1 MTANEAYVRFLTKVN
16 QNLKS
21 NNVSAGKDRF
31 VLLFN
36 EEQQRLVDYTL
47 DKKNEDYIRNIQKL
61 LVTDTLPKLSE
72 DNNKAIFDLPSNYY
86 ELSSAHAFGKKE
98 GCGQDRIS
106 LFEIKDFDS
115 EEIVT
120 DDNNKPDW
128 DYRQAPYYIGED
140 KVKVFYEDFTLDS
153 VYLTYYR
160 KPRNIDLA
168 GYIKIDGAASTN
180 VDPEMDD
187 EFTNRVISMCAES
200 FFRNYPNPNSVTLNK
215 DRIIT
220 NT

>member
-61 LVTDTLPKLSE
+61 LVTDTLPKLFE

-86 ELSSAHAFGKKE
+86 ELSSAYAFGKKE
-98 GCGQDRIS
+98 GCSQDRIS

-120 DDNNKPDW
+120 DENNKPDW

-140 KVKVFYEDFTLDS
+140 KVKVFYEDFTVDS

-160 KPRNIDLA
+160 KPRNIDLD
-168 GYIKIDGAASTN
+168 GYIKIDGTASTN

-187 EFTNRVISMCAES
+187 DFTNRVISMCAES